1 MNDNFAI
8 LASISFYNELFL
20 ASILSIF
27 NIEPLKLFT
36 YSSNFIFS
44 ASFSLIFLADSE
56 LFKLICYLALLISS

>member
-1 MNDNFAI
+1 MNDSFAI

-27 NIEPLKLFT
+27 NIVPLKFLI

-44 ASFSLIFLADSE
+44 TSFSLIFLGDSE